1 MDTDVVLLH
10 LSILTRTA
18 SSGNITDRLHWNATI
33 SSSSSSSKSLKYHH
47 LLLSPIFLLLKVD
60 PPCNLED
67 ILVGERTIW
76 IEVVAASSF
85 QPSHQLAH
93 VSRKAVLGGSSCQA
107 AAPEKMFAGVTS
119 GAKSFNSPNEGD
131 QVSLTV
137 RDVFSGFKRMQLTDQ
152 LGQAMAGDGGEHLL
166 PFPSP
171 S

>member
-1 MDTDVVLLH
+1 MSSYMQSKGRSVVFMFYYGH
-10 LSILTRTA
+10 RCCSATFKFLTRTA

-33 SSSSSSSKSLKYHH
+33 SSSSSSKSLKYHH

-93 VSRKAVLGGSSCQA
+93 VSRKAVLGGSSCQP

-119 GAKSFNSPNEGD
+119 GAKALTHPTREIRFL
-131 QVSLTV
+131 SLSEMCSL
-137 RDVFSGFKRMQLTDQ
+137 DSS
-152 LGQAMAGDGGEHLL
+152 EC
-166 PFPSP
+166 S
-171 S
+171 